1 MSASRSPTRAPE
13 SCREAARLTAIVDLP
28 TPPLPEPTAITC
40 LTPGIAASR
49 PRQST
54 PARTLAVIF
63 RSTAVTPGIPA
74 TRSRASDWNRSRTGQ
89 AGVVSS
95 NVKPT
100 RPPSVIVTSLIMP
113 RLTTSRPRSG
123 SLIADRT
130 VRTSSL
136 LGTENHRG
144 TQGQDSEEDQDGDH
158 DRVETHPRDGAR
170 SPLRPH
176 PHAAARLDERSGDP
190 GHGDGPKRQP
200 GQLTGESARGPDRDE
215 EHYDQRQLQHGEV
228 AIRLVQPAQAEAC
241 FWTIAD
247 EQRDE
252 RRRAAQSRREE
263 KPAEHPGV
271 APNRLVADA
280 QQDARVRRDED
291 GHDRADDVERAID
304 DHRND
309 AATPVP
315 HPSVNRRDGDEEA
328 EEQKGPN
335 PDGHR

>member
-1 MSASRSPTRAPE
+1 MSASRSPTWAPE
-13 SCREAARLTAIVDLP
+13 SCSEAARLTAIVDLP

-40 LTPGIAASR
+40 LTPGIAASCPR
-49 PRQST
+49 PLKA
-54 PARTLAVIF
+54 ARTLAVIF

-95 NVKPT
+95 NVKLT
-100 RPPSVIVTSLIMP
+100 RPPSVIAMSLIMP

-123 SLIADRT
+123 SLIADST
-130 VRTSSL
+130 VRMSSL

-144 TQGQDSEEDQDGDH
+144 TQGQDSYQDQDGDH

-170 SPLRPH
+170 SSLGAH
-176 PHAAARLDERSGDP
+176 PHVAARLDERSGDA
-190 GHGDGPKRQP
+190 GHGDRPQRQP
-200 GQLTGESARGPDRDE
+200 GQLAGERAGGADRDE
-215 EHYDQRQLQHGEV
+215 EHDDQRQLQHGEV
-228 AIRLVQPAQAEAC
+228 TIRLVQPAEAEAC
-241 FWTIAD
+241 VWTIAD

-252 RRRAAQSRREE
+252 RRRTAESRREE

-271 APNRLVADA
+271 APHRLVADA

-291 GHDRADDVERAID
+291 GDDRADDVERPID
-304 DHRND
+304 EHRND

-315 HPSVNRRDGDEEA
+315 HPGVNRRDGDEEA
-328 EEQKGPN
+328 EHQKGPN
-335 PDGHR
+335 SDRHR